1 MSDSA
6 RLLGI
11 AVAVG
16 AAAALVLGVGL
27 GLAQEESGLQWIGYM
42 LSIAG
47 AVTIGFA
54 CFSGAPT
61 SARKHVARRI
71 GRSEDEPGAG
81 AAGVAESK
89 PFVSELIVLFAA
101 GLLLVAAGTAL
112 ELIV

>member
-1 MSDSA
+1 MRDSA

-11 AVAVG
+11 TMAVG

-27 GLAQEESGLQWIGYM
+27 GLAQDESVVQWIGYM

-71 GRSEDEPGAG
+71 RPSADEPGA
-81 AAGVAESK
+81 AAVVESK

-101 GLLLVAAGTAL
+101 GLLLVSAGTAL
-112 ELIV
+112 ELLT